1 MAHSGIEVLFQ
12 VKNFLRL
19 MEDLWTSVWIAG
31 VSLGFGVLLGTFLG
45 VLRTLKNA
53 VLRVVLR
60 LYLEFFRI
68 VPTIVLLFL
77 VYYILPRRFHIEV
90 SAEWMAVLA
99 FSLWV
104 SAEFSDIV
112 RGALESVPKHQREA
126 GLALG
131 LTQGQLFV
139 HVLMPQ
145 AFMLELPAAINLA
158 TRVINVG
165 QQIIEA
171 NNQQY
176 PSGVFLDLR
185 IYFHAVFH
193 R

>member
-1 MAHSGIEVLFQ
+1 MVHSGIEVLFQ
-12 VKNFLRL
+12 GKNFLRL
-19 MEDLWTSVWIAG
+19 MGGLWTSVWIAG
-31 VSLGFGVLLGTFLG
+31 VSLGFGLLLGTFLG

-68 VPTIVLLFL
+68 VPTLVLLFL
-77 VYYILPRRFHIEV
+77 VYYILPRWFHVEV

-131 LTQGQLFV
+131 LTKGQLFV
-139 HVLMPQ
+139 HVLIPQ